1 MEDLYERGWS
11 DTTVA
16 SLDGLTL
23 NEMKETVGSVG
34 ASWGLSEFD
43 EVRREAKR
51 QRRIIDNEDR
61 RFAREPVTFRRERN
75 WKDRDGY
82 VDLSEN
88 SGGIQL
94 QQRRSLLPKAIW
106 PNRFSRRSAGEKD
119 VEQRAKLEEM
129 ERDRLANDLVSL
141 LRKAGLLV
149 KKDEPGLRESQH
161 WLLKRHAMGRRPS
174 TLRQHVR
181 LGRKLVGYA
190 KHSYGAAWFKEPADV
205 MEYVALRMEEPCG
218 KSVPGSI
225 WATLRFLEESAEVPG
240 EKRISGD
247 LALRNFF
254 AEVSR
259 HPTWAEG
266 QPRSSAKRLTT
277 SVVVAWENVVV
288 TSGERNY
295 VRIFAWFK
303 LIKLWA
309 ALRWDDTLGI
319 PPSMIDMRPEVGL
332 RGKIVRS
339 KTTGEGRRVDLQE
352 FYVSKDCWLRH
363 PEWLADGWELFNEMG
378 KANGSLGRDFLLPR
392 PDKHLRGFRGSMVR
406 YAEAM
411 SMARALLNLA
421 VVASTSNGMMG
432 HLLITTPDTSGFW
445 SEHSERV
452 TIISW
457 AAAVG
462 VEPEIRKR
470 WGRWKPSTDEEYAKT
485 SLTMVFE
492 GQRVLAEYLRA
503 NMDNKNVVEDDEI
516 LVELGA
522 WLTQRGIAEEEV
534 QLQVKRLT
542 MRKGPRW
549 RKDDGLGLVPR
560 SPTSPGS
567 PLFSPTEPAPDPA
580 VVQDEE
586 LADLMI
592 EDTGALPVVPG
603 TFVLSVVGRSKRR
616 TLHQVGSCY
625 RIPGVHYKEFM
636 VVGDSRPSLEQGEKL
651 CATCFGKQQKIFEEA
666 SSAAESVEA
675 ELSSD
680 SSSTSLGDTDSD
692 D

>member
-1 MEDLYERGWS
+1 MEDLYQNGWS

-23 NEMKETVGSVG
+23 NEMKQTVGSVG
-34 ASWGLSEFD
+34 SSWGLSEFD

-51 QRRIIDNEDR
+51 QRRIIDSEDR
-61 RFAREPVTFRRERN
+61 RFAREPVSFRKERN
-75 WKDRDGY
+75 WKDREGY

-94 QQRRSLLPKAIW
+94 QQRRSFLPKAIW

-119 VEQRAKLEEM
+119 MEQRAKLEEL

-149 KKDEPGLRESQH
+149 KKDEPGAGLRESQH
-161 WLLKRHAMGRRPS
+161 WLLKRHAMGRRPA

-225 WATLRFLEESAEVPG
+225 WATLRFLQESAEVPA

-259 HPTWAEG
+259 HPTWPEG

-277 SVVVAWENVVV
+277 SVAVAWENVVV
-288 TSGERNY
+288 ASGERNY

-332 RGKIVRS
+332 KGKIVRS

-378 KANGSLGRDFLLPR
+378 KASGNLGRDFLLPR
-392 PDKHLRGFRGSMVR
+392 PDKHLQGFRGSMVR

-432 HLLITTPDTSGFW
+432 HLLITTPCTSGFW
-445 SEHSERV
+445 SDYHLLGSCRWCGARNSEE
-452 TIISW
+452 
-457 AAAVG
+457 VG
-462 VEPEIRKR
+462 TLEAIY
-470 WGRWKPSTDEEYAKT
+470 GRGVCQDVPHYGFRRA
-485 SLTMVFE
+485 E
-492 GQRVLAEYLRA
+492 GLAEHLRT

-534 QLQVKRLT
+534 QLQVKRLM

-549 RKDDGLGLVPR
+549 RKIDGLGLGPR
-560 SPTSPGS
+560 SPTTPGS
-567 PLFSPTEPAPDPA
+567 PLLSPTEPAPDPA

-603 TFVLSVVGRSKRR
+603 AFVLSVVGHSKRR

-625 RIPGVHYKEFM
+625 RIPGVRYKEFM

-666 SSAAESVEA
+666 SSAAESAEV

-680 SSSTSLGDTDSD
+680 SSSTSLGDTGSD